1 VVRDVLEPDVLR
13 GTRPVLRGGS
23 RSNAASLPDGE
34 HLSHHAA
41 RLETDGDRASGD
53 CSPSIRTGSDY
64 GACCSLWHE
73 LGGLPI
79 HDEFSLVL
87 IGRSSPL
94 RRVPVDSPVRAG
106 RRRR

>member
-34 HLSHHAA
+34 PRLQRAA
-41 RLETDGDRASGD
+41 SLLAESGRLLQTAP
-53 CSPSIRTGSDY
+53 PSIRIASDDE
-64 GACCSLWHE
+64 ACCSLWRE
-73 LGGLPI
+73 LTRLPI

-87 IGRSSPL
+87 MGRPS
-94 RRVPVDSPVRAG
+94 R
-106 RRRR
+106 